1 MSSNICFDFFFSL
14 RNHNIYIL
22 IVTRLIKGY
31 LTHFPT
37 QAQKF
42 EKKIHNEK
50 ISYIF
55 SKNIFC
61 IFQETELSNLNLK
74 KLLYFYQK
82 KFVLHFEKWK
92 FLALRLNNFRMELS
106 ERKIKKKHSEQF
118 VIFWKMEICSPK
130 LKNSYIFL

>member
-82 KFVLHFEKWK
+82 KFVLHFEK
-92 FLALRLNNFRMELS
+92 
-106 ERKIKKKHSEQF
+106 
-118 VIFWKMEICSPK
+118 
-130 LKNSYIFL
+130 